1 MQHVVSL
8 NGEELTFSLEPPPAG
23 APWRVRG
30 PGGEHVVEVLS
41 RSEQGSPAL
50 LLVDGVV
57 FRVQPAARQPGARS
71 ASVNGR
77 PVSVSIENELSRR
90 ARPSRLPTAASATE
104 VRAPMPGR
112 VVKLNVKIGQAV
124 IRGAALLGIEAM
136 KMENELVAPIEG
148 TILEL
153 HIEVGATVEADQK
166 LVVIEPG

>member
-1 MQHVVSL
+1 M
-8 NGEELTFSLEPPPAG
+8 
-23 APWRVRG
+23 RG